1 MNYVDAGHHLEQL
14 ARQMG
19 GSSDTTRRHG
29 ELAGI
34 GLGISD
40 ELGNRFGRNRRI
52 YYHDE
57 GEADDAGDWRDVAEK
72 IEIEL
77 FVRRSIDRVCRSDEE
92 ECVAVRGRAHDR
104 LGGNI
109 AGSTW
114 PALDDEWL
122 AEALR
127 QRLTYQARDDLDYA
141 TGRKADDDAHRPRR
155 VGLRPS
161 DARHGGERGST
172 RCQMQK

>member
-1 MNYVDAGHHLEQL
+1 MSTLVITLNSSP
-14 ARQMG
+14 ARWVAAPIPA
-19 GSSDTTRRHG
+19 RRHG

-40 ELGNRFGRNRRI
+40 ELGNRFGRNRWI

-57 GEADDAGDWRDVAEK
+57 GEADDAGDWRDVPEK
-72 IEIEL
+72 NEIEL
-77 FVRRSIDRVCRSDEE
+77 VVERRVDRVRGTYHEQR
-92 ECVAVRGRAHDR
+92 VAVRWRAHDR

-122 AEALR
+122 AEPLR
-127 QRLTYQARDDLDYA
+127 QRLTDQARDDLGYA

-155 VGLRPS
+155 IGLCPS
-161 DARHGGERGST
+161 EARRGWKRGSP
-172 RCQMQK
+172 R